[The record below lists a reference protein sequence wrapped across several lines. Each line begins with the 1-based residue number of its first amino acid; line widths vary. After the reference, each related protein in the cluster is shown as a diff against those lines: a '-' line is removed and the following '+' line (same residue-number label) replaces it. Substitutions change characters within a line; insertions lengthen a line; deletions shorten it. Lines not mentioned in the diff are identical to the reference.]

1 VREFARNLCTADN
14 ATMNWTFTYPSQ
26 RMPVLAENV
35 VSTSQPLATQAGLNA
50 LRDGGSAADAA
61 ICAAAALTVVEP
73 VANGIGSDAFAIHWN
88 GGLQGLNASGK
99 SPAGQSRESFRDA
112 DSMPTTGWGPVTV
125 PGCVSAW
132 VALHAKFGR
141 LPFERLLEPA
151 IGYAKNGF
159 PVSPMTASSW
169 RRSVEKYKHFAP
181 WMKTFAP
188 NGKGPATGEVVRLPD
203 HAATLGEIA
212 TTKGESFYRGSL
224 ADRIQE
230 AAIRDGAAMRA
241 TDLASHHPEW
251 VEPWSIQYGELEL
264 HEMPP
269 NGQGLAALLALG
281 LLAHHDLARMTPDS
295 SQCLHIQIEA
305 MKAAFADAH
314 KYVADPTLGI
324 KSARQLLE
332 PQRLAKRA
340 AEINPSRASA
350 WQAQDLGRSD
360 TVYLCSAD
368 AEGRM
373 VSYIQSNYEGFG
385 SGIVVPGTGIALQ
398 NRGAC
403 FSIERDHAN
412 EYAPGKRPF
421 HTIIPAFLTR
431 ANAPVAAFGVM
442 GGAMQPQGHIQVVL
456 RMVHQQLNPQSALDA
471 PRWQVMSDGS
481 VALEA
486 GFQPG
491 AADQLASMG
500 HTVKVVTDGS
510 VFFGGAQMAYCNG
523 GSYIAASDPRRDGQ
537 AAGF

>member
-1 VREFARNLCTADN
+1 
-14 ATMNWTFTYPSQ
+14 MKWTFKYPSQ

-35 VSTSQPLATQAGLNA
+35 VCTSQPLATQAGLNA
-50 LRDGGSAADAA
+50 IRDGGSAADAA
-61 ICAAAALTVVEP
+61 ICAAATLTVVEP

-88 GGLQGLNASGK
+88 GGLQGLNASGR
-99 SPAGQSRESFRDA
+99 SPAGQSRESFANAAR
-112 DSMPTTGWGPVTV
+112 MPSTGWEPVTV

-132 VALHAKFGR
+132 VALHAILGR

-151 IGYAKNGF
+151 IQYATNGF

-169 RRSVEKYKHFAP
+169 RRSVEKFSSFKS
-181 WMKTFAP
+181 WMQTFAP

-203 HAATLGEIA
+203 HAATLREIA
-212 TTKGESFYRGSL
+212 ATKGESFYRGAL
-224 ADRIQE
+224 AERIQ
-230 AAIRDGAAMRA
+230 AAAVSDGAAMRA
-241 TDLASHHPEW
+241 RDMASHQAEW
-251 VEPWSIQYGELEL
+251 VEPWSIQYGDLEL

-269 NGQGLAALLALG
+269 NGQGLAALIALG
-281 LLAHHDLARMTPDS
+281 LLACHDLSRLAPDS
-295 SQCLHIQIEA
+295 APLLHLQIEA

-314 KYVADPTLGI
+314 TFVADPSLGTAN
-324 KSARQLLE
+324 SRRLLE
-332 PQRLAKRA
+332 PEYLTKRA
-340 AEINPSRASA
+340 AEINISQASEWKA
-350 WQAQDLGRSD
+350 RELPRSD

-368 AEGRM
+368 AEGHM

-403 FSIERDHAN
+403 FSLERDHAN
-412 EYAPGKRPF
+412 VYAPGKRPF

-431 ANAPVAAFGVM
+431 ANAPIAAFGVM
-442 GGAMQPQGHIQVVL
+442 GGAMQPQGHVQVVVRL
-456 RMVHQQLNPQSALDA
+456 VHEQLNPQSALDA
-471 PRWQVMSDGS
+471 PRWQVMNDGS

-486 GFQPG
+486 GFKP
-491 AADQLASMG
+491 AAAEQLAAMG
-500 HTVKVVTDGS
+500 HTVKVVSDGS
-510 VFFGGAQMAYCNG
+510 VFFGGAQMAYRNG